1 MVLHKRSNII
11 ASVAKHL
18 KFQEK
23 LSFTHALLVNSAK
36 LKQKI
41 LDQETLHFEIAIY
54 SHERCN
60 NTAPFAEH
68 LKFQENMAFIRWV
81 NCGKSK

>member
-11 ASVAKHL
+11 AFVAEHL

-23 LSFTHALLVNSAK
+23 LSFTHVLLANSAK

-41 LDQETLHFEIAIY
+41 LDQETLHFEVAIY